1 MRATTRYGYTMT
13 SPKFNTYLISILE
26 KTAKLVSVIKYYTRE
41 SRVIFTFFPD
51 SSHFLRLLPINIMS
65 EKIRVQSW
73 VFYLFIISRTLSTEK
88 FRAY

>member
-1 MRATTRYGYTMT
+1 MT
-13 SPKFNTYLISILE
+13 SPKFNIYLISILE

-41 SRVIFTFFPD
+41 SRIIFTFFPN

-73 VFYLFIISRTLSTEK
+73 VFYLFIVSRTLSTEK

>member
-1 MRATTRYGYTMT
+1 MT
-13 SPKFNTYLISILE
+13 SPKFNTYLTSILE

>member
-1 MRATTRYGYTMT
+1 MT

-26 KTAKLVSVIKYYTRE
+26 KTAKLVSVIKYYARE
-41 SRVIFTFFPD
+41 SRVIITFFPD

>member
-1 MRATTRYGYTMT
+1 MT

-26 KTAKLVSVIKYYTRE
+26 KTAKLVSVIKYCTRE
-41 SRVIFTFFPD
+41 SRVIFTFFPN

-65 EKIRVQSW
+65 DKVKSW
-73 VFYLFIISRTLSTEK
+73 PFYLFIVSRTLSTET

>member
-1 MRATTRYGYTMT
+1 MT

-41 SRVIFTFFPD
+41 SRVIFTFFPNF
-51 SSHFLRLLPINIMS
+51 SHFLRLLPINIMS

>member
-1 MRATTRYGYTMT
+1 MT
-13 SPKFNTYLISILE
+13 SPKFNAYLISILE

-73 VFYLFIISRTLSTEK
+73 VFYLFIISRTLRTEK

>member
-1 MRATTRYGYTMT
+1 MT

-26 KTAKLVSVIKYYTRE
+26 KTAKLVAVIKYYTRE

-73 VFYLFIISRTLSTEK
+73 VFYLFVIARTLSTEK

>member
-1 MRATTRYGYTMT
+1 MT

-26 KTAKLVSVIKYYTRE
+26 RTAKLVYVIKYYTRE
-41 SRVIFTFFPD
+41 SRVIFTFFPN

-65 EKIRVQSW
+65 DKVQSW
-73 VFYLFIISRTLSTEK
+73 AFYLFIVSRTLSTET